1 MLTDSPS
8 EGMKGEASCIA
19 LGERVEIRAIE
30 KECLPSPQTV
40 NKGLE
45 LGRRGMCRPGLPKAL
60 EQDPG
65 FPPSSH
71 RAQGFGPRNLRA
83 DGNFG
88 RLFFS
93 RLCFPEI
100 LRSAQAE

>member
-8 EGMKGEASCIA
+8 KGMKGEASFIA
-19 LGERVEIRAIE
+19 VGERVEIRAIE

-60 EQDPG
+60 KQDPG
-65 FPPSSH
+65 FQPSSH

-83 DGNFG
+83 DGFG
-88 RLFFS
+88 LLFFS

-100 LRSAQAE
+100 LLSAQAE